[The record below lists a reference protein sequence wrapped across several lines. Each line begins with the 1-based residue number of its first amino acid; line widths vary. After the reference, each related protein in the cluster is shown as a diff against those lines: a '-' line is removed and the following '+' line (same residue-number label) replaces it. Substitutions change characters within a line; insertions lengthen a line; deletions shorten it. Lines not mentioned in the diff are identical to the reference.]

1 MTEPKPSLDLCV
13 AIIVCDAQRTI
24 EQTIRSVS
32 GLARRV
38 IVVDSGSTDRT
49 VSICSELGAE
59 VVHHDWEGY
68 GRQKQFA
75 LELCDSEWV
84 LCLDADES
92 LEDELILAVRNAVK
106 ADDRS
111 IDAFA
116 VNRRFQLGAVQ
127 LRHTWQPECSTAAA

>member
-1 MTEPKPSLDLCV
+1 MTDPSSSLDLCV

-24 EQTIRSVS
+24 ERTIRSVN
-32 GLARRV
+32 GLARKV
-38 IVVDSGSTDRT
+38 VVVDSGSTDRT
-49 VSICSELGAE
+49 QTICRELGAE
-59 VVHHDWEGY
+59 VIHHDWEGY

-92 LEDELILAVRNAVK
+92 LDNELIDAVRRAVI
-106 ADDRS
+106 ANDQS

-116 VNRRFQLGAVQ
+116 VNRRFRL
-127 LRHTWQPECSTAAA
+127 